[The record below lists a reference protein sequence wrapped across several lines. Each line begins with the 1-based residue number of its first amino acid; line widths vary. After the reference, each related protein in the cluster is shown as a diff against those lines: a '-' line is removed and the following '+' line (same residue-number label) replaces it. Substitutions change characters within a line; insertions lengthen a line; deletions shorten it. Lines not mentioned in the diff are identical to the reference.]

1 MIFFR
6 RGKTGKQD
14 KKTGKDIEYDY
25 EEKINFSVFP
35 GHQGGPHNHTIAALS
50 VALHQAMQPEYKVY
64 QRQVLENSKAM
75 ADRFTALGYELVSG
89 GTDSHLLLM
98 DLKRMPCAI
107 VGVVMV
113 CD

>member
-6 RGKTGKQD
+6 RGKTGKVD
-14 KKTGKDIEYDY
+14 KKTGKPIEFDY

-50 VALHQAMQPEYKVY
+50 VALHQAMQPEFCTY
-64 QRQVLENSKAM
+64 QSQVLKNSKVM
-75 ADRFTALGYELVSG
+75 ANRFSELGYELVSG

-98 DLKRMPCAI
+98 DLKRMLRNL
-107 VGVVMV
+107 
-113 CD
+113 